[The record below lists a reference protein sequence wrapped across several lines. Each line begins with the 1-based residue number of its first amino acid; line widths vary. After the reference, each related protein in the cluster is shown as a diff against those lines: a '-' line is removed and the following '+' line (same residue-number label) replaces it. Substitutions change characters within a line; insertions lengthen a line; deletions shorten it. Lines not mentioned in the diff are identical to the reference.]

1 MTELITAIAS
11 LAQVILIDL
20 ALSADNAVAVGV
32 AAAALPEA
40 QRGRAIRWGILFAL
54 VLRIAFGVVTLQL
67 FQIPG
72 LKAAGGIL
80 LFWIATRM
88 WIDLR
93 HSRVADAEAEARAA
107 PAPKPFWRA
116 MFSIVVATIAL
127 SLDNV
132 IAVAAVASNVW
143 IMAVGLVLSVL
154 LMAVAA
160 TLIARVINRHRWI
173 GVLGILVI
181 IVAGVLMIWADAHHF
196 RPDLVQAPPV
206 WTGGLDAQ

>member
-1 MTELITAIAS
+1 
-11 LAQVILIDL
+11 
-20 ALSADNAVAVGV
+20 GV

-40 QRGRAIRWGILFAL
+40 QRGRAIRWGIIFAL

-72 LKAAGGIL
+72 LKAAGGLL
-80 LFWIATRM
+80 LFWIASRM
-88 WIDLR
+88 WVDLR
-93 HSRVADAEAEARAA
+93 RSRIAEAGAEARAE
-107 PAPKPFWRA
+107 PQPNPFWRA
-116 MFSIVVATIAL
+116 MFSIVVASIAL

-132 IAVAAVASNVW
+132 IAVAAVASNAW
-143 IMAVGLVLSVL
+143 IMGLGLVLSVL

-181 IVAGVLMIWADAHHF
+181 LVAGV
-196 RPDLVQAPPV
+196 
-206 WTGGLDAQ
+206 